1 VTNLDIYYEIL
12 ASEGFRPERRDAENT
27 LRFKVE
33 GKHYRLQWI
42 KDDPDYVRL
51 TTIFNLD
58 GVSQDVAFRAAS
70 EVSRRLKSVKAS
82 IPPEGLTVVF
92 AWEAFYKHPDHA
104 ALYITRALG
113 LLSSA
118 VTTFFDHAKALR
130 ARAGTEGTDTKAT
143 G

>member
-1 VTNLDIYYEIL
+1 MTNMDIYYEIL
-12 ASEGFRPERRDAENT
+12 ASEGFRPERRDAEHA

-33 GKHYRLQWI
+33 GKHYKLQWI

-51 TTIFNLD
+51 TTVFNLD
-58 GVSQDVAFRAAS
+58 GISQDVAFRAAS

-82 IPPEGLTVVF
+82 VTPESTVVF